1 MRVRHGPCGNG
12 VYFAV
17 DGTQRVL
24 GRALVQYLDVRH
36 LNGRIQCGFP
46 RKHGGVDDVYFII
59 EVATTGHERERVLA
73 SHQSYLDVDAIEQVT
88 IL

>member
-17 DGTQRVL
+17 NGTQRVL
-24 GRALVQYLDVRH
+24 GHALVQCLDVRH
-36 LNGRIQCGFP
+36 LNGRIQCDFP
-46 RKHGGVDDVYFII
+46 REHGGVYFVI
-59 EVATTGHERERVLA
+59 EVGTTCHERERVLA
-73 SHQSYLDVDAIEQVT
+73 SHQLYLDVDAVKQVT